1 MIREEHL
8 ESIGFEFVKRYEH
21 GDKDDYVTKQY
32 KRKNINAE
40 ITYKNGHYAL
50 FDFYVYEQ
58 YYIAD
63 KWSDFKQLIE
73 ILDKFKTE

>member
-8 ESIGFEFVKRYEH
+8 ESIGFEFVKRYAH
-21 GDKDDYVTKQY
+21 GNDGFVTKQY
-32 KRKNINAE
+32 QRKNICAE

-50 FDFYVYEQ
+50 FDFYIDEQ
-58 YYIAD
+58 YYIAN

>member
-21 GDKDDYVTKQY
+21 GEDFVTKQFI
-32 KRKNINAE
+32 RKNITVE
-40 ITYKNGHYAL
+40 ITYKNGHYHL
-50 FDFYVYEQ
+50 FDFYIDEQ
-58 YYIAD
+58 YYMSN

-73 ILDKFKTE
+73 ILDKFKPE

>member
-21 GDKDDYVTKQY
+21 GEDFVTKKY
-32 KRKNINAE
+32 ERKNISAE
-40 ITYKNGHYAL
+40 ITYKNGHYHL
-50 FDFYVYEQ
+50 FDFYIDEQ
-58 YYIAD
+58 YYIAN

>member
-8 ESIGFEFVKRYEH
+8 ESIGFKLVKRYEH
-21 GDKDDYVTKQY
+21 GEEYDFVTKQY
-32 KRKNINAE
+32 KRKNISAE
-40 ITYKNGHYAL
+40 ITYKNGHYYL
-50 FDFYVYEQ
+50 FDFYVDEQ
-58 YYIAD
+58 YYIAN

>member
-21 GDKDDYVTKQY
+21 GEDFVTKKY
-32 KRKNINAE
+32 ERKNISAE
-40 ITYKNGHYAL
+40 TTYKNGHYHL
-50 FDFYVYEQ
+50 FDFYIDEQ
-58 YYIAD
+58 YYIAN

>member
-8 ESIGFEFVKRYEH
+8 ESIGFKLVKRYEH
-21 GDKDDYVTKQY
+21 GEEDDFVTKQY

-40 ITYKNGHYAL
+40 ITYKNGHYHL
-50 FDFYVYEQ
+50 FDFYVDEQ
-58 YYIAD
+58 YYIAE

>member
-21 GDKDDYVTKQY
+21 GDEDNFVTKQY
-32 KRKNINAE
+32 KRKNISAE
-40 ITYKNGHYAL
+40 ITFKNGHYHL
-50 FDFYVYEQ
+50 FDFYIDEQ
-58 YYIAD
+58 YYIAN

-73 ILDKFKTE
+73 ILDKFKT

>member
-8 ESIGFEFVKRYEH
+8 ESIGFEFVKRFEH
-21 GDKDDYVTKQY
+21 GDDFVTVQY
-32 KRKNINAE
+32 SRKNISAE
-40 ITYKNGHYAL
+40 ITYKNGHYHL
-50 FDFYVYEQ
+50 FDFFINEQ
-58 YYIAD
+58 YYIAN